1 MLPVQQKLFMITST
15 IIEDNFKHQIVVVS
29 NKTKKKKKRL
39 SKYYLHLNIFL
50 QILTSSVK
58 LLIGKWQEKKTIFL
72 IIHKKIDEK
81 VTFFITFL
89 KFYML
94 LEKTVSGKFRVG
106 CKYFCCCCCCQYL
119 FVINVDLSLLIAL
132 IMSAI
137 KRRVMKK
144 KNRTGNVYRR
154 CNKSFTVTPNI
165 VLKNTMN
172 CQISV
177 KWEKWKKV
185 IQYENIDSQIFLFL
199 LKPNVTY
206 FNKKNCHPKQT
217 FLVRQ
222 IQIWLKK

>member
-144 KNRTGNVYRR
+144 KTEQ
-154 CNKSFTVTPNI
+154 VTCIDDVIKVLLLLQILSSKIQWI
-165 VLKNTMN
+165 VRYQLSERNEKKLFNTR
-172 CQISV
+172 I
-177 KWEKWKKV
+177 
-185 IQYENIDSQIFLFL
+185 
-199 LKPNVTY
+199 
-206 FNKKNCHPKQT
+206 
-217 FLVRQ
+217 
-222 IQIWLKK
+222 